1 MLKIFNFIKKT
12 WGILKEEGIIALI
25 GRVLPTCSM
34 VDLWKNDLKDQRIDL
49 RSNDTQINIIT
60 DVDELRNLLSDGYN
74 LSWYEMTREQCYGRL
89 KRGAIMFL
97 ALTGKDIIH
106 VSWVGT
112 NESSHNEFYFSPVDF
127 KHEASIGGTMTYP
140 KYRGK
145 NINALV
151 YSRIFL
157 YLKNKSYKPR

>member
-1 MLKIFNFIKKT
+1 
-12 WGILKEEGIIALI
+12 
-25 GRVLPTCSM
+25 
-34 VDLWKNDLKDQRIDL
+34 
-49 RSNDTQINIIT
+49 
-60 DVDELRNLLSDGYN
+60 
-74 LSWYEMTREQCYGRL
+74 MTREQCYGRL

-157 YLKNKSYKPR
+157 YLKNKSYKRAVFDVNRDNKIVPIVQAKLGSEIWGTRYRLRVLLLTFKWYKYK